1 MYHLRN
7 VINEVDTML
16 IPHDLLDPTTLD
28 RLLEDFVTRDGTD
41 NGYDVSLDQRVERL
55 RKQIIKGDVVIVY
68 HADSGDTS
76 LAHRRDV
83 PTEMLQ

>member
-1 MYHLRN
+1 
-7 VINEVDTML
+7 ML
-16 IPHDLLDPTTLD
+16 IPHDLLDPATLE
-28 RLLEDFVTRDGTD
+28 RMLEDFVTRDGTD
-41 NGYDVSLDQRVERL
+41 NGYDADLDKRVERL

-83 PTEMLQ
+83 PAEMLQ